1 MGRPVDS
8 RGALLVLMP
17 PSCKIPFPFLFL
29 SFPVTQD
36 DKKANRIKKKVNRTS
51 KHDKA
56 KLKNRQG
63 AAKVLQDDLSTHKIP
78 FFIHY
83 SLIVSEERLILA
95 FLIFCM
101 AESLKQKAAK
111 GLIWKFL
118 GQGGTQL
125 IQFISGIY
133 IARILSPEDYG
144 LVGMM
149 AIFLGISQLFIDSG
163 FRSTLIQKGND
174 VTNDDYN
181 VVFIFNLFVS
191 IFFYL
196 LIYFGAPLIADFY
209 NEPRLLWVARVLG
222 LNLIFISLGI
232 INQTILEK
240 KLNFRTLTKIRL
252 TSILFSVVLGIVLA
266 VRNYGVWSLV
276 VMAVSENIVRTTLVW
291 FINRWTPSWTFKID
305 TFKELYSNGIKLLLA
320 GLSNNISNNLYSMI
334 IGRYFTVQDVGF
346 FSQGKKLQKR
356 IGDFINS
363 SIQGVMYPVQ
373 SLMKD
378 DVSRLKNSVRKNVAL
393 TTLITFPA
401 SIGMIAI
408 AFPFIQLF
416 LTEKWLSS
424 VYYLQ
429 VLSVAGIFFSL
440 RSSLSSFLMPL
451 GKFTIV
457 LWYGIFNSI
466 FLIFIVFIGLILNVS
481 LKQLVL
487 GKVIQEGV
495 GFFVVIYF
503 SRKYIAYRATEIIK
517 DFSPAL
523 IFSIIMGSLVY
534 LVNILFS
541 VSFTTLFLQV
551 VLGGGV
557 YIFLNFIFNRKM
569 FNEIVQ
575 ISKDL
580 ILKRRNRIRV

>member
-1 MGRPVDS
+1 M
-8 RGALLVLMP
+8 
-17 PSCKIPFPFLFL
+17 
-29 SFPVTQD
+29 
-36 DKKANRIKKKVNRTS
+36 TS
-51 KHDKA
+51 
-56 KLKNRQG
+56 N
-63 AAKVLQDDLSTHKIP
+63 
-78 FFIHY
+78 
-83 SLIVSEERLILA
+83 
-95 FLIFCM
+95 
-101 AESLKQKAAK
+101 LKQKAAK
-111 GLIWKFL
+111 GLVWKFIE
-118 GQGGTQL
+118 QGGTQL
-125 IQFISGIY
+125 IQFVSGIY

-181 VVFIFNLFVS
+181 VVFLFNLFVS
-191 IFFYL
+191 IFFYI
-196 LIYFGAPLIADFY
+196 LIFLGAPLIADFY
-209 NEPRLLWVARVLG
+209 GEPRLLWVARILG

-240 KLNFRTLTKIRL
+240 RLNFRTLTKVRL
-252 TSILFSVVLGIVLA
+252 ISIIFSVVLGIILA

-276 VMAVSENIVRTTLVW
+276 AMAVSENIVRTMLVW
-291 FINRWTPSWTFKID
+291 FINRWIPSWTFKID
-305 TFKELYSNGIKLLLA
+305 TFKELYSNGIKIFLA
-320 GLSNNISNNLYSMI
+320 GISNNISNNLYSLI
-334 IGRYFTVQDVGF
+334 IGKYFTVQDVGF

-378 DVSRLKNSVRKNVAL
+378 DITRLKNSVRKNVAL
-393 TTLITFPA
+393 TTLMTFPA
-401 SIGMIAI
+401 GIGMIAI

-429 VLSVAGIFFSL
+429 VLSFAGILFSL

-457 LWYGIFNSI
+457 LWFGIFNSI
-466 FLIFIVFIGLILNVS
+466 FLIVLVLLGLILNVS
-481 LKQLVL
+481 LEQLVL

-495 GFFVVIYF
+495 GFCVMIYF
-503 SRKYIAYRATEIIK
+503 SQKYIAYGAIEILK

-523 IFSIIMGSLVY
+523 TFSLLMGVVVY
-534 LVNILFS
+534 LVNVLFPI
-541 VSFTTLFLQV
+541 SFMTLFLQI
-551 VLGGGV
+551 VLGGGL
-557 YIFLNFIFNRKM
+557 YILLNFIFNKKM
-569 FNEIVQ
+569 FEEIVQ
-575 ISKDL
+575 IGKDL
-580 ILKRRNRIRV
+580 MLKRKK